1 MVKKIQLLIILI
13 AFGMNALAQ
22 SSSDLQF
29 IHYLIEKGEF
39 EDAIRVCNQTLGS
52 PLLPRKDSLNF
63 FKGWSFYSVKSLDS
77 ASFFLGK
84 VSPESP
90 LIPKSVFFSAYCNAF
105 QGRYLL
111 SKQQLWAVP
120 VTDSLLSELKMVQLA
135 GISLLE
141 RDFRNFEK
149 YASSFTHNHFS
160 YASEEENLKKYDR
173 DIRTHR
179 YKSRSKAGLMSAI
192 VPGLGKIY
200 AGRKAQGFS
209 AMFVTLTL
217 GGLATENIIK
227 SGWKSPPS
235 LLFSGLFSVF
245 YIGNIYGSVFAV
257 NYVNNTYDQNINGH
271 LLLDLHLPLRNF
283 FR

>member
-1 MVKKIQLLIILI
+1 MVKKFQVLIILI
-13 AFGMNALAQ
+13 AIGINAPAQ
-22 SSSDLQF
+22 SSYDLQF
-29 IHYLIEKGEF
+29 IHYLVEKGEF
-39 EDAIRVCNQTLGS
+39 EDAIRVCNQTLGT
-52 PLLPRKDSLNF
+52 PLVTRKDSLNF

-77 ASFFLGK
+77 ASFFLEK
-84 VSPESP
+84 VSSKSSFF
-90 LIPKSVFFSAYCNAF
+90 PKSIFFSAYCNAF

-111 SKQQLWAVP
+111 SKQQLLAVP

-149 YASSFTHNHFS
+149 YASSFTHSHFS
-160 YASEEENLKKYDR
+160 YAAEEENLKKYDW
-173 DIRTHR
+173 DIRAHR
-179 YKSRSKAGLMSAI
+179 YKSPTKAGLMSAI

-200 AGRKAQGFS
+200 AGRKAQGVS
-209 AMFVTLTL
+209 AMFVTLTM
-217 GGLATENIIK
+217 GGLAVENVLR
-227 SGWKSPPS
+227 SGWKSPQS
-235 LLFSGLFSVF
+235 ILFSGLFSVF

-271 LLLDLHLPLRNF
+271 LLLDLQLPLRNF